1 MEILKR
7 DAEQAEVCRTVYGYF
22 DSNQIAVDESKQ
34 ALAKVSE
41 LVEAAKLV
49 NGDHCAPYDCYA
61 TGPRTGDPI
70 LDLVRCPGCQLA
82 AALQAFGGEG

>member
-41 LVEAAKLV
+41 LVEAVAYV
-49 NGDHCAPYDCYA
+49 Y
-61 TGPRTGDPI
+61 GDPDEVHVGCDVI
-70 LDLVRCPGCQLA
+70 CPTCRIR

>member
-41 LVEAAKLV
+41 LVEADR
-49 NGDHCAPYDCYA
+49 GYDEA
-61 TGPRTGDPI
+61 LRVFNNMNPI
-70 LDLVRCPGCQLA
+70 RPDWSHVYNMWEAAQNRRA
-82 AALQAFGGEG
+82 AALSAVMEG